1 MISPQSLIIRNDQ
14 QFLTSEL
21 SNELLMMNL
30 ETGNFIL
37 LNEVSADVWK
47 LLEQPLRAE
56 SLVDKLADIYT
67 ISKEDCLQKT
77 FLFLKEMADNELV
90 SVL

>member
-1 MISPQSLIIRNDQ
+1 MITPQSLIIRNDQ

-30 ETGNFIL
+30 DTGNYIL

-56 SLVDKLADIYT
+56 SIVDKLVDIYT

-90 SVL
+90 SVQ

>member
-1 MISPQSLIIRNDQ
+1 MITPQSLIIRNDQ

-21 SNELLMMNL
+21 SDELLMMNL
-30 ETGNFIL
+30 ETGNYIV

-47 LLEQPLRAE
+47 LLEQPLPAE
-56 SLVDKLADIYT
+56 SLVDKLVDIYT

-90 SVL
+90 SVQ

>member
-1 MISPQSLIIRNDQ
+1 MITPQSLIIRNDQ

-30 ETGNFIL
+30 DTGNYIL

-56 SLVDKLADIYT
+56 SIVDKLVDIYT

-90 SVL
+90 SVR